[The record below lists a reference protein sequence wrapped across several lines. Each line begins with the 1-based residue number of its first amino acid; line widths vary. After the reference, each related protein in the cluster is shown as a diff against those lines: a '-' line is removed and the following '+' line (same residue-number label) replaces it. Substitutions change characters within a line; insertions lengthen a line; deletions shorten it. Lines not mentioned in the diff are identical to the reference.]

1 MSRDPGNTYQY
12 TYCQRYFMVCYLIW
26 GYFKGRVYSPLPKTL
41 YNLKTNIEREITK
54 ISTRKLQK
62 LFLKILKNM
71 CISAEGGNFENK

>member
-1 MSRDPGNTYQY
+1 
-12 TYCQRYFMVCYLIW
+12 
-26 GYFKGRVYSPLPKTL
+26 VYSPLPKTL